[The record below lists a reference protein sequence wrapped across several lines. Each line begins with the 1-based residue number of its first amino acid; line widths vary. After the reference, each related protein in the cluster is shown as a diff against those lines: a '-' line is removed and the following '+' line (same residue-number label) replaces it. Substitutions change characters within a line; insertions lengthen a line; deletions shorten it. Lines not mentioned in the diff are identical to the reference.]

1 MKKLIKN
8 FKQDHWSLKIKE
20 TEDSIILVKNNGDDY
35 VVEKNEK
42 GKNLCIEEIIK
53 FLNNIIDN

>member
-1 MKKLIKN
+1 
-8 FKQDHWSLKIKE
+8 LKIKE